1 MFTTAVAIA
10 VASIPEGL
18 PVAMTVIL
26 ALGMQRIFKKGG
38 LVRKLAAAETLGSTS
53 IIATDKT
60 GTLTKGR
67 MNVAGIF
74 TFSLPEEKVLKTA
87 ILCSEAFVENFWDPP
102 EKWKVRGMPTE
113 RALILEG
120 AKFGLVKNELENA
133 EPKIGEVSFSSAS
146 KYSAS
151 LRRPAAAVSRRE
163 SLSAGE
169 GKNIIYAKGAP
180 EVILEKSKYL
190 EFNGRRTEM
199 DKQKRELL
207 HKKCEELTSKGYRVL
222 AAAYREVRAAEATAD
237 DFKKSVAD
245 LVFIGLIFLEDPV
258 REEAKEAI
266 QTCYRAGMRPI
277 IITGDH
283 GLTAKAIAKKLGI
296 DVGNENIMEG
306 KDLEK
311 MSEAQFAKKIGDIQ
325 IYARVE
331 PKHKLRIIEAWQKRG
346 EVVAMT
352 GDGIND
358 APALKQANIGVALGS
373 GTEVAKEVADIVLL
387 TDDFSVIVAAVEEG
401 RAILDNIRKIVTYLL
416 SDSFTEIVLIGSS
429 VLLGLPLPVTAVQ
442 ILWINLIEDG
452 LPNVALA
459 FEPKEKDLMSQKPQG
474 LDIPLLTREM
484 KVIIFIVGLLTD
496 LLLLGLFLWL
506 VGKNYD
512 IKYIQTMIFAGLAID
527 SIFYVFCCKSLRKN
541 LWQIDIFNNKLLI
554 VAWFVGLAGLLSAI
568 YIPAL
573 NQLLGTVPLPASSWL
588 VIVGLAIANVGLI
601 EAAKYYFIV
610 NHKTE
615 DI

>member
-1 MFTTAVAIA
+1 
-10 VASIPEGL
+10 L
-18 PVAMTVIL
+18 
-26 ALGMQRIFKKGG
+26 
-38 LVRKLAAAETLGSTS
+38 
-53 IIATDKT
+53 
-60 GTLTKGR
+60 
-67 MNVAGIF
+67 
-74 TFSLPEEKVLKTA
+74 
-87 ILCSEAFVENFWDPP
+87 
-102 EKWKVRGMPTE
+102 
-113 RALILEG
+113 
-120 AKFGLVKNELENA
+120 
-133 EPKIGEVSFSSAS
+133 
-146 KYSAS
+146 
-151 LRRPAAAVSRRE
+151 
-163 SLSAGE
+163 
-169 GKNIIYAKGAP
+169 
-180 EVILEKSKYL
+180 
-190 EFNGRRTEM
+190 
-199 DKQKRELL
+199 
-207 HKKCEELTSKGYRVL
+207 
-222 AAAYREVRAAEATAD
+222 
-237 DFKKSVAD
+237 
-245 LVFIGLIFLEDPV
+245 
-258 REEAKEAI
+258 
-266 QTCYRAGMRPI
+266 
-277 IITGDH
+277 
-283 GLTAKAIAKKLGI
+283 KLG
-296 DVGNENIMEG
+296 
-306 KDLEK
+306 K
-311 MSEAQFAKKIGDIQ
+311 
-325 IYARVE
+325 
-331 PKHKLRIIEAWQKRG
+331 KRG

>member
-1 MFTTAVAIA
+1 
-10 VASIPEGL
+10 
-18 PVAMTVIL
+18 
-26 ALGMQRIFKKGG
+26 
-38 LVRKLAAAETLGSTS
+38 
-53 IIATDKT
+53 
-60 GTLTKGR
+60 
-67 MNVAGIF
+67 
-74 TFSLPEEKVLKTA
+74 
-87 ILCSEAFVENFWDPP
+87 
-102 EKWKVRGMPTE
+102 
-113 RALILEG
+113 
-120 AKFGLVKNELENA
+120 
-133 EPKIGEVSFSSAS
+133 
-146 KYSAS
+146 
-151 LRRPAAAVSRRE
+151 
-163 SLSAGE
+163 
-169 GKNIIYAKGAP
+169 
-180 EVILEKSKYL
+180 
-190 EFNGRRTEM
+190 
-199 DKQKRELL
+199 
-207 HKKCEELTSKGYRVL
+207 
-222 AAAYREVRAAEATAD
+222 
-237 DFKKSVAD
+237 
-245 LVFIGLIFLEDPV
+245 V

-601 EAAKYYFIV
+601 EAAKYYFIA